1 MSWKPEVKV
10 NGKWSQNA
18 VVFATEAEA
27 EASAEDLM
35 RRWLLVEDC
44 RAVESD
50 KPVNYRIVNN
60 SMEAIDEFTKN
71 A

>member
-1 MSWKPEVKV
+1 MKSWKPEVLV

-18 VVFATEAEA
+18 LVFATEKEA
-27 EASAEDLM
+27 YENAKDLM
-35 RRWLLVEDC
+35 WRWLLVEDC

-50 KPVNYRIVNN
+50 NPINYTY
-60 SMEAIDEFTKN
+60 IDGKLEHVENT